1 MYRDTLIAQLQYR
14 LGNRTGLEA
23 KMIAEMDFVQQTL
36 CEGTGAF
43 TPWFLETEI
52 ASVSTQVDE
61 ERVQLPEDF
70 LGEIE
75 DQALWLYDATNEDA
89 PYTELH
95 KSSYD
100 RLILRHQIAGIP
112 SEYAMA
118 GDYFLLRPIP
128 DDIYTIRMRYYAQD
142 VLPSTG
148 NIENKWLKEAPDLI
162 LAELG
167 TIIAGEY
174 IRNPQL
180 AAEYAQKATIAR
192 DRLYKRHERR
202 MHANRTYGM
211 GED

>member
-1 MYRDTLIAQLQYR
+1 
-14 LGNRTGLEA
+14 
-23 KMIAEMDFVQQTL
+23 
-36 CEGTGAF
+36 
-43 TPWFLETEI
+43 
-52 ASVSTQVDE
+52 
-61 ERVQLPEDF
+61 
-70 LGEIE
+70 
-75 DQALWLYDATNEDA
+75 
-89 PYTELH
+89 
-95 KSSYD
+95 
-100 RLILRHQIAGIP
+100 
-112 SEYAMA
+112 MA
-118 GDYFLLRPIP
+118 GGYFLLRPVP
-128 DDIYTIRMRYYAQD
+128 DTIYTLRMRYYAQD
-142 VLPSTG
+142 ILPSTG